1 MFGKPYVSDWACYVW
16 DIQSFHRLKTYD
28 KYFLKLSSYKNQ
40 TQHRAPVWSEK
51 SHSVKRRVFKQI
63 RLSSSGH
70 QSDPGDDCAS
80 NSANEYHLLSNHPE
94 YPGNPKASDYTEHP
108 SNRWTPSIRTHILH
122 ERPDSSACER
132 RTNESKMG
140 FREMNYGI
148 MNILTGLLV
157 TCRRT
162 GIFTRFC
169 SDSSCSI
176 SHNDSIKWWC
186 KPYCFFHR
194 CQISTIKSKFV

>member
-1 MFGKPYVSDWACYVW
+1 MFEISKASIDWKRTTNISWSFQVIKTKLNTELQSDLRRV
-16 DIQSFHRLKTYD
+16 T
-28 KYFLKLSSYKNQ
+28 LSSEGFLN
-40 TQHRAPVWSEK
+40 RSD
-51 SHSVKRRVFKQI
+51 F
-63 RLSSSGH
+63 SSSGH
-70 QSDPGDDCAS
+70 QSDPGDDCSS
-80 NSANEYHLLSNHPE
+80 NNANEYHLLSNQPE

-162 GIFTRFC
+162 GIFTRLC